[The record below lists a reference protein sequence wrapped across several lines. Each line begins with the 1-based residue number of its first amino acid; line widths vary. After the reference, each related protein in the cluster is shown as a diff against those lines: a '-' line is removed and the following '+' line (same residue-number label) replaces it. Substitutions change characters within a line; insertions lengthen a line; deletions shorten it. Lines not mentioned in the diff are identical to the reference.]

1 MVKQFLIIISLCFI
15 SMSFIKPG
23 QLRKIVSCNVTF
35 NSADIYPGNLV
46 EMTIN
51 TKLKDSSVIN
61 SNASNVTINF
71 ADYYF
76 ELEGGAVVHE
86 KTRTKMTLKIADDS
100 FNDPFVNL
108 TVRLRRK
115 KSVQWQMKIPILYDV
130 RQKVV
135 FNGSNGY
142 DPRNNSDNGYKKIPL
157 TKRVNLE
164 FIDNE
169 QTLTNNSDPA
179 ILGGDGPKL
188 DVHVSI
194 IPSQQRGKFIKVEI
208 RSENGEQLVKYLK
221 VGVGWLEIQSSGG
234 KGGIS
239 KYGGKGGKG
248 GDITVYIT
256 PEARP
261 HFNQIFI
268 ENFGGE
274 GGELWR
280 PKVDGQ
286 QQGPYGD
293 NGEVEIIQWTE

>member
-1 MVKQFLIIISLCFI
+1 
-15 SMSFIKPG
+15 MSFIKPG
-23 QLRKIVSCNVTF
+23 QLRKIVSCNLEF
-35 NSADIYPGNLV
+35 DQSQIYPGNLV
-46 EMTIN
+46 EMTLN

-61 SNASNVTINF
+61 SNASNITINF

-86 KTRTKMTLKIADDS
+86 KTRTKMTVKIADDTY
-100 FNDPFVNL
+100 NDPFVNV

-115 KSVQWQMKIPILYDV
+115 KSIQWHMKLPILYDV
-130 RQKVV
+130 RQRVV
-135 FNGSNGY
+135 FRGGNGY
-142 DPRNNSDNGYKKIPL
+142 DPRSNSDNGYKKIPI

-179 ILGGDGPKL
+179 IIGKNGPNL
-188 DVHVSI
+188 ELHVSLI
-194 IPSQQRGKFIKVEI
+194 GSKQSGKFIKIKI
-208 RSENGEQLVKYLK
+208 RSEDGDQLVKYLK
-221 VGVGWLEIQSSGG
+221 VGVGWLEIQTIGG

-239 KYGGKGGKG
+239 KYGGKGGNG
-248 GDITVYIT
+248 GDVTVFIT

-261 HFNQIFI
+261 HYDQIFI

-280 PKVDGQ
+280 PRIDGQ
-286 QQGPYGD
+286 QMGPFGD
-293 NGEVEIIQWTE
+293 NGTVEIIEWTE